1 MVSFRL
7 GVVAS
12 AVMIALLIASVVVMV
27 ANVSLSDSI
36 ILALSCLMLL
46 FVEFF
51 GCYISM
57 VV

>member
-51 GCYISM
+51 GCYIPM